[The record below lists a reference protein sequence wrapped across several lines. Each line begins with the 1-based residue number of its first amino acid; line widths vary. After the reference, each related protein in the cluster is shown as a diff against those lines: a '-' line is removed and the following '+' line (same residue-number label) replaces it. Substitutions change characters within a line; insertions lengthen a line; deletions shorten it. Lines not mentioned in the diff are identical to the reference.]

1 MYPDPFRFPWRNDYL
16 EQNDNMVTANITGL
30 KYLTNRMESPEGVK
44 GSSGQPNKN
53 NLTTFGF
60 YQDFKPEFK
69 IHQDGTRNDSMII
82 EHYLIIHFFIDSY
95 RDSGPFSSI

>member
-1 MYPDPFRFPWRNDYL
+1 MVSLTFFKGTYHVTYVSRSIPWRTDYL

-30 KYLTNRMESPEGVK
+30 EYLTDRMESPEGVK

-53 NLTTFGF
+53 DLTTFGF

-69 IHQDGTRNDSMII
+69 IHQDGIRNDKF
-82 EHYLIIHFFIDSY
+82 YF
-95 RDSGPFSSI
+95 R